1 MPNYEWLQILTVCV
15 VFVLQKLKRQKEIG
29 EVQTHSSS
37 L

>member
-1 MPNYEWLQILTVCV
+1 MPNYEWSQILTV
-15 VFVLQKLKRQKEIG
+15 FVSKKLKRQKEIG